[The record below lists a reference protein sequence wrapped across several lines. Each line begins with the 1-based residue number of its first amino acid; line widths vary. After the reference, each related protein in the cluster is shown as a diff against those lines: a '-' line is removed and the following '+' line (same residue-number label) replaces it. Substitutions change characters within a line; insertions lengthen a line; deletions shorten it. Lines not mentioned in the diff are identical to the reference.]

1 MRILLTGRTGQVGFE
16 LERVLAG
23 FAELVP
29 ADRAKIDFTNSAL
42 IRDEVRKT
50 KPELILN
57 AAAYTAVDKAE
68 SEPERAMQINGVAPG
83 ILAEEAKKL
92 GALLVH
98 YSTDYVFDGSGTS
111 PYTEDDAPNP
121 INAYG
126 RGKLEGERRI
136 AASGCRYLLLRT
148 SWVYAPRGRNFF
160 LTIAKK
166 ALAGERLRVV
176 SDQRGAPTEA
186 RLIAETTRMLLERGE
201 EGVFNVV
208 PSGETSWHGFARAI
222 VQAVGSSV
230 KVEAIPSSEYP
241 TPARRP
247 AYSVLSAGKITRA
260 LGKAPPPWESSL
272 DRCVKEWKGA

>member
-1 MRILLTGRTGQVGFE
+1 VRILLTGRTGQVGFE

-29 ADRAKIDFTNSAL
+29 ADRTKIDFTNSAL

-68 SEPERAMQINGVAPG
+68 SEPETAMQVNGVAPG

-111 PYTEDDAPNP
+111 PYKEDDAPNP
-121 INAYG
+121 INVYG
-126 RGKLEGERRI
+126 RSKLEGERRI
-136 AASGCRYLLLRT
+136 AASGCRHLLLRT

-166 ALAGERLRVV
+166 ALAGEPLRVV

-186 RLIAETTRMLLERGE
+186 RLIAETTRALLERGQ

-208 PSGETSWHGFARAI
+208 PSGETSWHGFAQAI

-230 KVEAIPSSEYP
+230 KVDAIPSSAYP

-247 AYSVLSAGKITRA
+247 AYSVLSTGKIARA
-260 LGKAPPPWESSL
+260 LGKAPPSWESSL

>member
-1 MRILLTGRTGQVGFE
+1 VKVLLTGRTGQVGFE
-16 LERVLAG
+16 LEKLLAG

-29 ADRAKIDFTNSAL
+29 ADRARIDFTNSAL
-42 IRDEVRKT
+42 IRDEVRKA
-50 KPELILN
+50 KPGLILN

-68 SEPERAMQINGVAPG
+68 SEPETAMQVNGVAPG

-98 YSTDYVFDGSGTS
+98 YSTDYVFDGSATA
-111 PYTEDDAPNP
+111 PYTEDHAPSP

-126 RGKLEGERRI
+126 RSKLEGERRI
-136 AASGCRYLLLRT
+136 AASGCRHLLLRT

-186 RLIAETTRMLLERGE
+186 RLIAETTRALLERKQ
-201 EGVFNVV
+201 EGSFNVV
-208 PSGETSWHGFARAI
+208 PSGETTWHGFAQAI
-222 VQAVGSSV
+222 VQAVGSSA
-230 KVEAIPSSEYP
+230 KVDAIPSSEYP

-247 AYSVLSAGKITRA
+247 AYSVLSTDKIARA
-260 LGKAPPPWESSL
+260 LGKAPPTWESSL
-272 DRCVKEWKGA
+272 DRCVKEWKQA